1 MAQFA
6 TGTWNL
12 VESENYDAYMKAIG
26 IGYVMRKLMNNTK
39 PVIQINV
46 DDDLWTVK
54 TITPTKTAEVI
65 FKVGTE
71 FDEVTLDGRNI
82 KPRGSWAFTYQTST
96 PPSPLPCKKT
106 TDNPVT
112 KTLENSQPH
121 DRVNG
126 VSCFCFASFRKL
138 QSLYDSH
145 GIYTD

>member
-82 KPRGSWAFTYQTST
+82 KVG
-96 PPSPLPCKKT
+96 KEK
-106 TDNPVT
+106 NE
-112 KTLENSQPH
+112 KN
-121 DRVNG
+121 
-126 VSCFCFASFRKL
+126 
-138 QSLYDSH
+138 
-145 GIYTD
+145 